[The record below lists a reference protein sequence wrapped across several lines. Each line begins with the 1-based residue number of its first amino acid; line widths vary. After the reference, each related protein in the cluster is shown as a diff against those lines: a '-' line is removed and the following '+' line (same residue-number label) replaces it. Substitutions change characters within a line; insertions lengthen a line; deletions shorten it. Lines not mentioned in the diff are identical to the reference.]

1 MGKPKFEYSGNLD
14 IDEAISYLE
23 GIVEGLKVRRVT
35 LSENGDGVS
44 LTPRNQ
50 IKFCVEASGGDE
62 KQSLNLE
69 LRWRA
74 ELRDEAAPT
83 LKVSTAPLP
92 DPEAEQA
99 DSDSESESESKSD
112 D

>member
-14 IDEAISYLE
+14 INEAITYLE

-44 LTPRNQ
+44 LTPRNE
-50 IKFCVEASGGDE
+50 IKFCVEATGGDE

-69 LRWRA
+69 LRWKA
-74 ELRDEAAPT
+74 QLQEAPPAPT

-92 DPEAEQA
+92 APEAPAET
-99 DSDSESESESKSD
+99 
-112 D
+112 